1 MSASVGKQA
10 GNQADSPSASPG
22 FPAGEARV
30 APIPPREWPREM
42 RAALAALVP
51 PNPRHPTPA
60 PGGRAD
66 RPQALNLLGTL
77 AHHPE
82 LAKAYHTFN
91 GHLLF
96 STTLSTRQRELVV
109 LRVAWVRHAEYE
121 WLQHAVLA
129 GDVGIDDDE
138 IPRIATGAAAPGWDP
153 LEAALLRAVDELIA
167 DAEISDATWR
177 VLSEHL
183 DTRQILDVI
192 FTVGAYDT
200 LAMAFQSCRVQLD
213 DDLRKWHSR
222 FGIAVISSGRPNG
235 EEASDGSLHE
245 TR

>member
-1 MSASVGKQA
+1 MSAS
-10 GNQADSPSASPG
+10 ADSDLG

-42 RAALAALVP
+42 RAAMAALVP
-51 PNPRHPTPA
+51 PNPRHATPPA
-60 PGGRAD
+60 GGRDD
-66 RPQALNLLGTL
+66 RPKALNLLGTL

-109 LRVAWVRHAEYE
+109 LRVGWVRGAEYE

-129 GDVGIDDDE
+129 GDVGIREEE
-138 IPRIATGAAAPGWDP
+138 IPRIAAGADAPGWEP
-153 LEAALLRAVDELIA
+153 LEAAMLRAVDELIA
-167 DAEISDATWR
+167 DAEISGATWS
-177 VLSEHL
+177 VLAEQL
-183 DTRQILDVI
+183 DTQQVLDLI
-192 FTVGAYDT
+192 FTVGAYDV
-200 LAMAFQSCRVQLD
+200 LAMAMKSCGLQLD
-213 DDLRKWHSR
+213 DDLRKWHSL

-235 EEASDGSLHE
+235 EEPSDGSLHE
-245 TR
+245 AR